1 MAVEDNVKKV
11 LADAEEREKQADF
24 RSLKDFYEQA
34 KKNGIAMKPEYT
46 LPQFDGIGRRF
57 YAKQKTPSQQ

>member
-1 MAVEDNVKKV
+1 MAIEDNVNKV
-11 LADAEEREKQADF
+11 LAGTKDREKDADF

-34 KKNGIAMKPEYT
+34 KKDGIAIKQDYT

-57 YAKQKTPSQQ
+57 YAKQKAPS